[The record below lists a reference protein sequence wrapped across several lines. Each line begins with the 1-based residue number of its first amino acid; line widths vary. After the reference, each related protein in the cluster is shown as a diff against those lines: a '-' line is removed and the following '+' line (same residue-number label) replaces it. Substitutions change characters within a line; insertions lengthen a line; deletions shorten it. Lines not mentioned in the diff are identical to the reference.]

1 MKAKIRYIAISLL
14 IAALMFWAGAAFNA
28 MRYEDI
34 CLDMGGGRFPG
45 DHPICVIEDR
55 RLELVVML
63 DLVPV
68 FPARIVR
75 IRRRHKSAAPL

>member
-1 MKAKIRYIAISLL
+1 MTKAKIRYIAISML

-45 DHPICVIEDR
+45 DHPICVIER
-55 RLELVVML
+55 QT
-63 DLVPV
+63 P
-68 FPARIVR
+68 
-75 IRRRHKSAAPL
+75 

>member
-1 MKAKIRYIAISLL
+1 MMKAKIRYIAISLL

-45 DHPICVIEDR
+45 TTQYV
-55 RLELVVML
+55 
-63 DLVPV
+63 
-68 FPARIVR
+68 
-75 IRRRHKSAAPL
+75 S